1 MNALYD
7 ATEQAWRF
15 TAAAVDANGDQGNQW
30 IGWSSATFVNRQFRA
45 TFQAK
50 LLSAWPDIDLD
61 GFIGYHQLQD
71 DQWLTDAAQNVGSWV
86 SADVVAT
93 VPLMDPAYGASWEK
107 VLLIFDGA
115 PVDVLIKDFAI
126 SFCDSKE
133 LIDYFDSFL
142 G

>member
-15 TAAAVDANGDQGNQW
+15 TAAAVDANGYQGNQW
-30 IGWSSATFVNRQFRA
+30 IGWSSATFRNRKFRA

-93 VPLMDPAYGASWEK
+93 VPLMDPAYGATGGDGI
-107 VLLIFDGA
+107 VVLIFDGA
-115 PVDVLIKDFAI
+115 AADVLIKDFVI
-126 SFCDSKE
+126 SFCDS
-133 LIDYFDSFL
+133 D
-142 G
+142 